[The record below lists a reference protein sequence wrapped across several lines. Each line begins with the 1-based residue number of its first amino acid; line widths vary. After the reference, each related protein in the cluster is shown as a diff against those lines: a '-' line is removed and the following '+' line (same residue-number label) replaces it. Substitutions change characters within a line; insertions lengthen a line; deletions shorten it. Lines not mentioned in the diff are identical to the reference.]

1 MISKAPTWPHTLG
14 SAEAEEV
21 DEGGVGLAMDPS
33 LGVAWGVSGAPAV
46 VPVGGGD
53 ELALEDVSV
62 AYWLGVT
69 GREVSI

>member
-1 MISKAPTWPHTLG
+1 MR
-14 SAEAEEV
+14 V
-21 DEGGVGLAMDPS
+21 DAVCVGLAMDPI
-33 LGVAWGVSGAPAV
+33 LGVVWGVSGALAV
-46 VPVGGGD
+46 VSVGGSD

>member
-1 MISKAPTWPHTLG
+1 
-14 SAEAEEV
+14 
-21 DEGGVGLAMDPS
+21 MDPL

-46 VPVGGGD
+46 FPVGGGD

>member
-1 MISKAPTWPHTLG
+1 VR
-14 SAEAEEV
+14 V
-21 DEGGVGLAMDPS
+21 DAVCVGLAMDPI
-33 LGVAWGVSGAPAV
+33 LGVVWGVSGALAV
-46 VPVGGGD
+46 VSVGGSD